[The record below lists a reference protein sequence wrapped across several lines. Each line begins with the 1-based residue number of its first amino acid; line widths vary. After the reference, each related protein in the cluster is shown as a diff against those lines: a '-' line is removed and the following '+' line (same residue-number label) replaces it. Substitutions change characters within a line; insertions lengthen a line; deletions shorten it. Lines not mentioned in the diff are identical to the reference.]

1 MRLLSPRIRAIRA
14 FSSAL
19 AVVFLL
25 ASSAFAQEKQPEN
38 TPDSIDTGEI
48 LRAVVG
54 IETTVPANT
63 RTARAL
69 GTERNGNGIIIDN
82 EGLVLTIGYVILEAD
97 LVNIIKPDGKKI
109 PAKIVG
115 YDHNTGFGLVRA
127 LKPLN
132 LKPIRMGK
140 SADLFARKRVLIVSH
155 EGELPVMAAQVVSR
169 RPFAGYWEYLLD
181 SAIYTIPPFPKY
193 GGAALIGVGG
203 RLLGVGSLVVS
214 DAFQG
219 PPPVPGNMFVPIDLL
234 GPILAD
240 LLENGRSRQPSHPWL
255 GAHTTDLEGRL
266 RILRI
271 TRGGPADKAGL
282 REGDIIMGVDGKRVK
297 TMEDFFR
304 KIWAHG
310 TAGVSIPLNVVKS
323 GAAEMKIEKVIIKS
337 DDRYNWLKLKHSY

>member
-1 MRLLSPRIRAIRA
+1 MRLLSPRIRAFHV
-14 FSSAL
+14 FSSVL
-19 AVVFLL
+19 AIVLL
-25 ASSAFAQEKQPEN
+25 LSGSAFAQKKQPEN
-38 TPDSIDTGEI
+38 TPSPIDTGEI

-97 LVNIIKPDGKKI
+97 SVNIIKPDGKKI

-127 LKPLN
+127 IKPLN

-140 SADLFARKRVLIVSH
+140 SADLFAGKRVLIVSH

-214 DAFQG
+214 DAFEG

-234 GPILAD
+234 RPILAD
-240 LLENGRSRQPSHPWL
+240 LLENGRSRKPSHPWL
-255 GAHTTDLEGRL
+255 GAHTVEIDGRL
-266 RILRI
+266 RIMRI
-271 TRGGPADKAGL
+271 TKGGPADKAGL
-282 REGDIIMGVDGKRVK
+282 RDGDIIMGVDGKRVK
-297 TMEDFFR
+297 TMEKFFR
-304 KIWAHG
+304 LVWAKG
-310 TAGVSIPLNVVKS
+310 DAGVNISLNVVKS
-323 GAAEMKIEKVIIKS
+323 GTAEMKIERVTIKS

>member
-115 YDHNTGFGLVRA
+115 YDHTTGFGLVRA

-140 SADLFARKRVLIVSH
+140 SADLFAGKRVLIVSH